1 MPERAARL
9 WRSAVLRLAT
19 IVLVVLVAGILCTT
33 LVRFAPGFGSDE
45 RQLDARLSNESVAG
59 LRSQHDA
66 ERNVAKFYVTYLAGL
81 MRGDFGSSHL
91 FSQPISQLLK
101 DRVPVTVRSIGLGLA
116 MAWLVALACAL
127 CATAMQNAVADATL
141 AIGVGVLLSLPA
153 AVLGLFVI
161 MARKP
166 ASLAIALAVA
176 PVLYRWC
183 RNVLQR
189 SWVQPWTLAAR
200 AKGLSTREILF
211 RHVVPLAAP
220 QLIALAGVS
229 LNMAF
234 GAALPV
240 EVVADSAGVG
250 QLAWQAAMG
259 RDLPLLVTITA
270 LVAAVTLTANAAA
283 SLTNEALQPVAA

>member
-1 MPERAARL
+1 MQKFILPAIAAVD
-9 WRSAVLRLAT
+9 SAELAA
-19 IVLVVLVAGILCTT
+19 LLET
-33 LVRFAPGFGSDE
+33 L
-45 RQLDARLSNESVAG
+45 
-59 LRSQHDA
+59 
-66 ERNVAKFYVTYLAGL
+66 
-81 MRGDFGSSHL
+81 
-91 FSQPISQLLK
+91 I
-101 DRVPVTVRSIGLGLA
+101 
-116 MAWLVALACAL
+116 
-127 CATAMQNAVADATL
+127 
-141 AIGVGVLLSLPA
+141 SLPA
-153 AVLGLFVI
+153 AALGLLVI

-166 ASLAIALAVA
+166 ASLAIALAVW
-176 PVLYRWC
+176 PVLYRWS

-200 AKGLSTREILF
+200 AKGVSTKEILF
-211 RHVVPLAAP
+211 RHVVPFAAP

-234 GAALPV
+234 GAALPG
-240 EVVADSAGVG
+240 EVVADSPGVG